1 LADLT
6 IARAAHDLPV
16 RRVAVLFA
24 RMRRY
29 PAFDPPEYVSW
40 QPDPQ
45 LVAEYRARTESD
57 AERRRIIEALDEATL
72 LGLYAGMLRFRLH
85 DIALK
90 RWVRRGVVSKAWL
103 GTGEEAVTVGCVHA
117 LDRERDVVAPMIR
130 NAGACHEMH
139 MPLASIF
146 AGYLGTG
153 DGPNGGRDGHFG
165 DLSNGVLQPISH
177 VGEMVP
183 VCTGVALAFR
193 QRGEARVALTW
204 IGDGATKTA
213 AVHEGLNLA
222 GVLRVPAIFVLQN
235 NQVALGT
242 RLDQHQIDS
251 FDGWPAMYGLRGA
264 HADGNNVLDVYA
276 ATRLAAEHA
285 RNGGGATLLIAE
297 TFRMGGHATH
307 DEAEART
314 TFDASLFAHWGARDP
329 IGQYEEHLAGAGIAR
344 STLEQIELEAAEEMD
359 AAAEAALENRDERA
373 PQPSAAEY
381 AGISAGVRQ
390 PGLGGRPV

>member
-1 LADLT
+1 
-6 IARAAHDLPV
+6 
-16 RRVAVLFA
+16 
-24 RMRRY
+24 MRRY
-29 PAFDPPEYVSW
+29 PAYDPPEYVDW
-40 QPDPQ
+40 QPDAG
-45 LVAEYRARTESD
+45 LVTEYRQRLAAD
-57 AERRRIIEALDEATL
+57 ADRKRVVDGLDEATL
-72 LGLYAGMLRFRLH
+72 LQLYAGLVRFRLH

-90 RWVRRGVVSKAWL
+90 RWVRRGVISKAWL

-117 LDRERDVVAPMIR
+117 LARGAGADVVAPMIR
-130 NAGACHEMH
+130 NAGACHEMG
-139 MPLASIF
+139 MPLERIF
-146 AGYLGTG
+146 AGYLGTA

-165 DLSNGVLQPISH
+165 DLAVGVLQPISH
-177 VGEMVP
+177 VGDMVP
-183 VCTGVALAFR
+183 VTAGIALAFR

-242 RLDQHQIDS
+242 RVEQHQLEG
-251 FDGWPAMYGLRGA
+251 FDGWPAMYGLHGM

-276 ATRLAAEHA
+276 ATRLAAERA
-285 RNGGGATLLIAE
+285 RSGGGPTLLLVD

-314 TFDASLFAHWGARDP
+314 TFPAALFEHWGRRDP
-329 IGQYEEHLAGAGIAR
+329 IGLYEEYLVAGGIDRDRLAAIEEEVGAAV
-344 STLEQIELEAAEEMD
+344 D
-359 AAAEAALENRDERA
+359 AAAEAALAHRAERT
-373 PQPSAAEY
+373 PEPVSAEY

-390 PGLGGRPV
+390 PGIAARLAQSS